1 MDDIN
6 NDGYDGDYDDDYNT
20 DDIDGDNALKLNI
33 NQIRTRQS
41 MSEFNK

>member
-1 MDDIN
+1 MDDTN
-6 NDGYDGDYDDDYNT
+6 NDGYDGDYDDDYDNT

-41 MSEFNK
+41 MSE